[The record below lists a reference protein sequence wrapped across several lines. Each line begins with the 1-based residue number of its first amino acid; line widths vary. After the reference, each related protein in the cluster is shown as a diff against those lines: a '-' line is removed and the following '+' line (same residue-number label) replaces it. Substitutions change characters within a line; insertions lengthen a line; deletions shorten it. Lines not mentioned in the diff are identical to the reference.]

1 MVDCKRWACGHMGY
15 CHIVATFLPRV
26 YALFAIRIKGLKVW
40 EGIAIVLRVGF
51 AVHTLA
57 LAIHIHIYIII
68 IFIDLYIHGNTLPT
82 PTNSP
87 ANHSAHNDNN
97 LSNNDNYLHYCK
109 IIACSLILDVL

>member
-1 MVDCKRWACGHMGY
+1 MRY

-57 LAIHIHIYIII
+57 LAIYIYIII

-82 PTNSP
+82 PPNSP
-87 ANHSAHNDNN
+87 AKALAHNDNN

-109 IIACSLILDVL
+109 ENTCTIDLDVV

>member
-1 MVDCKRWACGHMGY
+1 MGY
-15 CHIVATFLPRV
+15 CHIVATFLPPV

-40 EGIAIVLRVGF
+40 EGIAIVFKVGF

-57 LAIHIHIYIII
+57 LAIHIYNNYL
-68 IFIDLYIHGNTLPT
+68 IDLYIHGNTLPT

-109 IIACSLILDVL
+109 EIPCTIDLDVI